1 MTQKFFEIVLA
12 DLINKRDITELE
24 LSEVYDRNVSI
35 TEKVLLVQDC
45 LRVIS
50 DINNQITTLTGM
62 VSEEVVNND
71 PQTEDNN
78 NN

>member
-12 DLINKRDITELE
+12 DLINKRDIAELE

-35 TEKVLLVQDC
+35 TEKVLLVQEC
-45 LRVIS
+45 LREIA

-62 VSEEVVNND
+62 VSEEVVNNN

>member
-45 LRVIS
+45 LREIS

>member
-12 DLINKRDITELE
+12 DLINKRDIAELE
-24 LSEVYDRNVSI
+24 LSEVYGRDVSI

-45 LRVIS
+45 LREIS

>member
-12 DLINKRDITELE
+12 DLINKRDIAQLE

-45 LRVIS
+45 LREIA

>member
-12 DLINKRDITELE
+12 DLINKRDIAELE
-24 LSEVYDRNVSI
+24 LSEVYGRDVSI

-45 LRVIS
+45 LREIS
-50 DINNQITTLTGM
+50 DINNQINTLTGM

>member
-24 LSEVYDRNVSI
+24 LSEVYDRDVSI
-35 TEKVLLVQDC
+35 NEKVLLVQEC
-45 LRVIS
+45 LKEIT

-62 VSEEVVNND
+62 VSEEVVNNN